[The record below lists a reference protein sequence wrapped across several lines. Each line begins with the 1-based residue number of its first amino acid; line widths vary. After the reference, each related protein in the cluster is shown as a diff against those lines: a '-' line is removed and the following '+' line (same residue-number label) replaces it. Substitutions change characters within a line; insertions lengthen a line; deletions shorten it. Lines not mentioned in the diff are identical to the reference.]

1 MGGFSACD
9 KQPPAENAAEPLA
22 EQKADDPT
30 PPSAPVTGT
39 TRSPHFDTV
48 IKYLDVGGTFLGY
61 VDVAGD
67 LDRLLET
74 GQKFLGTLRD
84 QGLPDIP
91 DIQIKD
97 LVAELGL
104 QSVTAMGASSLPIPG
119 DRYRNQASVA
129 LTLTPKLPAWL
140 RRMGMSP
147 MSLGL
152 DLRGGVHFL
161 LEVDMESA
169 IESRLG
175 TYQQDFQDRLRDER
189 IIARVE
195 DPDQGVLLV
204 RVRDAENLE
213 RARGIIRAADGDV
226 LILDS
231 ADGRSLRVRMS
242 DTQIRARQDFAIE
255 QNITTLRNRVN
266 QLGIAEPLVQRQGM
280 DRIVVQ
286 LPGVQDPNRLDD
298 ILTATA
304 TLEYRLVD
312 ADGSSPGS
320 RRYPGR
326 DGMAAQVLRR
336 EVIASGDQIIDAEA
350 GFSQGQPAVF
360 ITLDAAGGER
370 MLEATQQSVGKPMS
384 TVFIES
390 RRESTIVNGEVVYR
404 TVRTEE
410 IINTATIRG
419 VFKNRFQTTGLNTIE
434 ARNLALLLRAGAL
447 AAPVYK
453 IEERTIGPSLGQDNI
468 DRGFNAVK
476 IGFLAVIVFM
486 AVYYRWFGVIA
497 NVALFTN
504 LIFIVALLSLL
515 QASLTLPGIAGI
527 VLTVGM
533 AVDANVL
540 IFERIREELA
550 AGNKPQNAIYAG
562 YEKAFSSI
570 ADANITTLIAAVVL
584 FALGTGPIKGFA
596 ITLSLGII
604 TSMFTSI
611 VGTRAIVNLAFGNR
625 RIASVPV

>member
-1 MGGFSACD
+1 MNKYPSWLNILVLVIFLTGVLLALPNIYGSV
-9 KQPPAENAAEPLA
+9 PAVQLADADGDGYTDARIEEIVSLLSDSELVPEAAYIDDGRAVLRFHSVEDQLA
-22 EQKADDPT
+22 
-30 PPSAPVTGT
+30 
-39 TRSPHFDTV
+39 
-48 IKYLDVGGTFLGY
+48 
-61 VDVAGD
+61 AGE
-67 LDRLLET
+67 LL
-74 GQKFLGTLRD
+74 R
-84 QGLPDIP
+84 
-91 DIQIKD
+91 
-97 LVAELGL
+97 
-104 QSVTAMGASSLPIPG
+104 
-119 DRYRNQASVA
+119 DRYRNLASVA

-140 RRMGMSP
+140 RNIGLSP

-161 LEVDMESA
+161 MEVDMETA
-169 IESRLG
+169 IESRLKS
-175 TYQQDFQDRLRDER
+175 YQQDFLERFRDNR
-189 IIARVE
+189 VLAKVE
-195 DPDQGVLLV
+195 DPAQGVLLV
-204 RVRDAENLE
+204 RVRNADDLDK
-213 RARGIIRAADGDV
+213 ARNIIRAADGDV
-226 LILDS
+226 LILDG

-242 DTQIRARQDFAIE
+242 EEQIRERQDFAME

-266 QLGIAEPLVQRQGM
+266 QLGVAEPLVQRQGV

-298 ILTATA
+298 IMTATA
-304 TLEYRLVD
+304 TLEYRMVD
-312 ADGSSPGS
+312 TDGSSPGS

-326 DGMAAQVLRR
+326 DGMPGQILMR

-370 MLEATQQSVGKPMS
+370 MLEATQKSVGKPMS

-390 RRESTIVNGEVVYR
+390 RRESTVVNGEVINK
-404 TVRTEE
+404 TIRTEE

-419 VFKNRFQTTGLNTIE
+419 VFKDRFQTTGLDTIE

-453 IEERTIGPSLGQDNI
+453 VEERTIGPSLGQDNI
-468 DRGFNAVK
+468 NRGFNAVK
-476 IGFLAVIVFM
+476 IGFFAVVVFM
-486 AVYYRWFGVIA
+486 AIYYRWFGVIA
-497 NVALFTN
+497 NLALFTN

-540 IFERIREELA
+540 IFERIREEIA
-550 AGNKPQNAIYAG
+550 AGKKPQNAIFAG

-611 VGTRAIVNLAFGNR
+611 VGTRAIVNLTFGNR
-625 RIASVPV
+625 RIANVPV